1 MPRLEESATTATG
14 LMAMTC
20 DLPQIEHQ
28 YYKPAT
34 EEDGLQAYRM
44 ESFGLQAAKAP
55 TFSSS
60 VEMPEPSADNNLNSW
75 SAAAFTPSS
84 TLPDFQITEDHDS
97 SVIEVGKDLA
107 AGAID
112 ELTNHPGRVIA
123 SAAIGL
129 GVGIGATFVSPV
141 VIGAGLVAAGG
152 YGLYT
157 LANKVPTWID
167 AAKVVS
173 NPNNYSRER
182 KMMAHSTLQDVG
194 AGTVTLVAS
203 AIGALGTAPATA
215 AIKSVFPSMARTAGH
230 NAGSTFGAAIFDD
243 VVVPIV
249 ATRGKDGV

>member
-1 MPRLEESATTATG
+1 MPAIEESTTKSTESMAIAHSPWQIEQQSFKSTIEIDSLQACRMESYGLPTGNIPSLWNIQDLPEPNADNRLKSLSATTV
-14 LMAMTC
+14 
-20 DLPQIEHQ
+20 
-28 YYKPAT
+28 
-34 EEDGLQAYRM
+34 
-44 ESFGLQAAKAP
+44 AAN
-55 TFSSS
+55 T
-60 VEMPEPSADNNLNSW
+60 
-75 SAAAFTPSS
+75 
-84 TLPDFQITEDHDS
+84 TLPELQITDDNDS
-97 SVIEVGKDLA
+97 SVMEVAKDLA
-107 AGAID
+107 VGAID
-112 ELTNHPGRVIA
+112 ELTNHPGRVLG

-141 VIGAGLVAAGG
+141 VIGAGLVMAGG

-157 LANKVPTWID
+157 LANKVPTWVD

-173 NPNNYSRER
+173 NPNDYSLEQ
-182 KMMAHSTLQDVG
+182 KMKAHSTLQDVG

>member
-1 MPRLEESATTATG
+1 MPAIGENITKATAI
-14 LMAMTC
+14 AF
-20 DLPQIEHQ
+20 DPWQIEHRFD
-28 YYKPAT
+28 KSAI

-44 ESFGLQAAKAP
+44 ECGPAKIL
-55 TFSSS
+55 SSRRIQ
-60 VEMPEPSADNNLNSW
+60 ELPEV
-75 SAAAFTPSS
+75 
-84 TLPDFQITEDHDS
+84 QITEQDDS
-97 SVIEVGKDLA
+97 AILAVGKDLA

-112 ELTNHPGRVIA
+112 ELTNHPGRVLV

-129 GVGIGATFVSPV
+129 GVGIGASFLSPI

-157 LANKVPTWID
+157 LAHEVPAWVD
-167 AAKVVS
+167 AAKVIS
-173 NPNNYSRER
+173 NPDDYSAQR
-182 KMMAHSTLQDVG
+182 KMQAHDTLHDLG